1 MINIQT
7 FTQKE
12 IAAYLDDL
20 AQLRISVFRE
30 YPYLYDG
37 SLGYEKEYLQTF
49 VNAENGIVVA
59 AFDDDKVVGMS
70 TGLPLA
76 QEPAAVIGQ
85 WETEDLASIFYFS
98 ESVLDRNY
106 RGQGIGVQF
115 FQAREDWARK
125 LGFTQAVFCGVVR
138 PDDHPLKPAGY
149 LPLDQFW
156 QKRGFAKKE
165 GYFAEMSWLD
175 RGDAEET
182 TKALQYWW
190 KAL

>member
-1 MINIQT
+1 MLRIQT
-7 FTQKE
+7 FTRKE
-12 IAAYLDDL
+12 IVAYLDDL

-37 SLGYEKEYLQTF
+37 SLDYEKEYLQTF
-49 VNAENGIVVA
+49 LEAKDGIVVA
-59 AFDDDKVVGMS
+59 AFDKNQVVGIS

-76 QEPAAVIGQ
+76 QEPASVIGQ
-85 WETEDLASIFYFS
+85 WATEDVASIYYFS
-98 ESVLDRNY
+98 ESVLDRDY

-115 FQAREDWARK
+115 FQAREAWARE
-125 LGFTQAVFCGVVR
+125 LGFRQAVFCGVVR
-138 PDDHPLKPAGY
+138 PDNHLLKPVDY

-156 QKRGFAKKE
+156 QKRGFTKKE

-175 RGDAEET
+175 IGGEEET
-182 TKALQYWW
+182 TKILQYWW

>member
-12 IAAYLDDL
+12 ILAYLDDL

-30 YPYLYDG
+30 YPYLYNG
-37 SLGYEKEYLQTF
+37 SLDYEKEYLQTF

-59 AFDDDKVVGMS
+59 AFAGDQVVGIS
-70 TGLPLA
+70 TGLPLE

-85 WETEDLASIFYFS
+85 WANEDLTSIYYFS
-98 ESVLDRNY
+98 ESVLAKDY

-115 FQAREDWARK
+115 FHAREAWARK
-125 LGFTQAVFCGVVR
+125 SGFTKAVFCGVVR

-156 QKRGFAKKE
+156 QKRGYTKKE
-165 GYFAEMSWLD
+165 GYFAKMSWLD
-175 RGDAEET
+175 RGEEEET
-182 TKALQYWW
+182 TKVLQYWW

>member
-1 MINIQT
+1 MVNIQT

-12 IAAYLDDL
+12 IVAYLDDL

-30 YPYLYDG
+30 YPYLYEG
-37 SLGYEKEYLQTF
+37 SLDYEKEYLQTF
-49 VNAENGIVVA
+49 VNAANGIVVA
-59 AFDDDKVVGMS
+59 AFDGDKVVGIS

-85 WETEDLASIFYFS
+85 WATEDVARIYYFS

-115 FQAREDWARK
+115 FQAREAWARK
-125 LGFTQAVFCGVVR
+125 LGFSKAVFCGVVR
-138 PDDHPLKPAGY
+138 PDDHPLKPVGY
-149 LPLDQFW
+149 QPLDHFW

-165 GYFAEMSWLD
+165 GYFAEISWLD
-175 RGDAEET
+175 RGEEEET

>member
-1 MINIQT
+1 MVEIQT

-12 IAAYLDDL
+12 IVAYLDDL

-37 SLGYEKEYLQTF
+37 SLAYEKEYLQTF
-49 VNAENGIVVA
+49 VNAKNGIVVA
-59 AFDDDKVVGMS
+59 AFDGDKVVGIS

-76 QEPAAVIGQ
+76 QEPAVVIGQ
-85 WETEDLASIFYFS
+85 WTTEDVASIYYFS
-98 ESVLDRNY
+98 ESVLAKDY

-115 FQAREDWARK
+115 FLARETWARK
-125 LGFTQAVFCGVVR
+125 LGFKKAVFCGVVR
-138 PDDHPLKPAGY
+138 PDDHPLKPASY

-165 GYFAEMSWLD
+165 GYFAKMSWLD
-175 RGDAEET
+175 RGEEEET

>member
-115 FQAREDWARK
+115 FHAREDWARK

>member
-1 MINIQT
+1 MVKIQT

-12 IAAYLDDL
+12 IVAYLDDL

-37 SLGYEKEYLQTF
+37 SLAYEKEYLQTF
-49 VNAENGIVVA
+49 VNAKDGIVVA
-59 AFDDDKVVGMS
+59 AFAGDKVVGIS
-70 TGLPLA
+70 TGLPLT

-85 WETEDLASIFYFS
+85 WTTEDVANIYYFS

-125 LGFTQAVFCGVVR
+125 LGFTHAVFCGVVR
-138 PDDHPLKPAGY
+138 PDDHPLKPVGY
-149 LPLDQFW
+149 QPLDQFW

-165 GYFAEMSWLD
+165 GYFAKMSWLD
-175 RGDAEET
+175 RGEAEET